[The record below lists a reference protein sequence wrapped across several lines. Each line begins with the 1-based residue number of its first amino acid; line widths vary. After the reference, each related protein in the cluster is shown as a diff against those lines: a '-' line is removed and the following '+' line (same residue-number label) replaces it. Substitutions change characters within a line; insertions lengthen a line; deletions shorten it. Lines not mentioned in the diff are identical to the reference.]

1 MTAAKYR
8 EYDKLR
14 RPTTKKLESQQV
26 HPAKLDHATPRKA
39 VTIAATPQKSNS
51 QFLVPN
57 IPSLQEE
64 EAELEPTPAAVRMH
78 LGPTPQKDGHI
89 LSLFDD
95 LSSTASKPSR
105 TALASIGANANFTPS
120 KPSQLLFADN
130 ESPPENVHDRTP
142 VSSSKRF
149 LLDSF
154 VSTTPLKRKRED
166 EEPAQA
172 TPSSAKGLST
182 PAFLRR
188 TSNMLIMN
196 TLVEEA
202 ESDHEIRSLDFGRMR
217 QPPFK
222 KRGIVRS
229 LSSII
234 QGMRKQED
242 DKLDEEL
249 EMMREM
255 EDADDGNVPTKPTVQ
270 VEDSQ
275 VVMPLG
281 PDKGIESEESE
292 EDERDTGIFRKPW
305 KKKGLKRQTKRTN
318 SKLCLE
324 QRHPPSHTNYSQC
337 DLHQHQSLK
346 LQLKLISLIRLLITR
361 AMLPKHKFLVL
372 WTVSSQMQIRMQ
384 HTATRRRSVNDN
396 SPRPLLQKLTRHRRV
411 PRAMVSSRKQQGK
424 SALLLTPTSEDSTSR
439 IRIRR
444 RKAEAGSEGSDDD
457 VRSLIG
463 VMHCWSFSAFKAWL
477 IRIPGTGL
485 YCDEDH
491 GTRTRWR
498 LRI

>member
-1 MTAAKYR
+1 MARPSRFFEPPLLKVDTTHACPTMSEERIQTLRVELKTWEKKFSVQHGGKRPSREDIRNNVEIAAKYS
-8 EYDKLR
+8 EYDKLK
-14 RPTTKKLESQQV
+14 RPRVKQSESQDARV
-26 HPAKLDHATPRKA
+26 PKTIHATPKKKA
-39 VTIAATPQKSNS
+39 APAATPQKPVSHLS
-51 QFLVPN
+51 
-57 IPSLQEE
+57 IATIAALQDEE
-64 EAELEPTPAAVRMH
+64 IELEPTPAAVRMH

-105 TALASIGANANFTPS
+105 AALSTIEANANFTPS

-130 ESPPENVHDRTP
+130 ESPPENANDRTP
-142 VSSSKRF
+142 ASSSKRF

-166 EEPAQA
+166 EEPAHA

-188 TSNMLIMN
+188 SSNMLIMD

-202 ESDHEIRSLDFGRMR
+202 QNDHELKSMNIGRMR

-242 DKLDEEL
+242 DRLDEEM

-255 EDADDGNVPTKPTVQ
+255 DEEDEDVPAKPVVQ

-281 PDKGIESEESE
+281 PDQGIESEESE
-292 EDERDTGIFRKPW
+292 EEERDTGVFRKPW
-305 KKKGLKRQTKRTN
+305 KKKGLKRQTKRVIMRPAPKPKATAQPEHPDALSENEGIVAETQLPEALDDIDSGADSDAAYSDTEAKRKRQLTKTTTADTETVSKGNGIIKKAAKKISATAHANFRKLNIKNKN
-318 SKLCLE
+318 SKANG
-324 QRHPPSHTNYSQC
+324 RG
-337 DLHQHQSLK
+337 
-346 LQLKLISLIRLLITR
+346 R
-361 AMLPKHKFLVL
+361 FG
-372 WTVSSQMQIRMQ
+372 
-384 HTATRRRSVNDN
+384 
-396 SPRPLLQKLTRHRRV
+396 
-411 PRAMVSSRKQQGK
+411 RK
-424 SALLLTPTSEDSTSR
+424 
-439 IRIRR
+439 
-444 RKAEAGSEGSDDD
+444 
-457 VRSLIG
+457 
-463 VMHCWSFSAFKAWL
+463 
-477 IRIPGTGL
+477 
-485 YCDEDH
+485 
-491 GTRTRWR
+491 
-498 LRI
+498 

>member
-1 MTAAKYR
+1 MSEERTQTLRVELKTWEKQFSVQHGGKRPSREDIKSNAEIAAKYR
-8 EYDKLR
+8 EYDRLR
-14 RPTTKKLESQQV
+14 RPAAKQIESQ
-26 HPAKLDHATPRKA
+26 HARPAKQQNATPKKA
-39 VTIAATPQKSNS
+39 APTATPQKPNS
-51 QFLVPN
+51 QFLMPS
-57 IPSLQEE
+57 IPPPQEE
-64 EAELEPTPAAVRMH
+64 EVELEPTPAAVRMH

-105 TALASIGANANFTPS
+105 TALASIEANANFTPS

-142 VSSSKRF
+142 ASSSKRF

-166 EEPAQA
+166 EEPAHA

-188 TSNMLIMN
+188 TSNMLIMD

-202 ESDHEIRSLDFGRMR
+202 ENDHEMKSMNIGRMR
-217 QPPFK
+217 KPPFK

-234 QGMRKQED
+234 QGLRKQED

-255 EDADDGNVPTKPTVQ
+255 EDAEDNHELPKPAVQ

-281 PDKGIESEESE
+281 PDQGVESEESE
-292 EDERDTGIFRKPW
+292 EEERDTGVFRKPW
-305 KKKGLKRQTKRTN
+305 KKKGLKRQTKRVIMRPAPKPKAPAQADQPDTTSDNEANVAETQLSGVHGHDDSDADSDAAYSDTEAKRKRQLTKTTAADKDDTAGSSKGDGIVKKAAKKISATAHANFRRLNIKNKN
-318 SKLCLE
+318 SKANG
-324 QRHPPSHTNYSQC
+324 RG
-337 DLHQHQSLK
+337 
-346 LQLKLISLIRLLITR
+346 R
-361 AMLPKHKFLVL
+361 F
-372 WTVSSQMQIRMQ
+372 
-384 HTATRRRSVNDN
+384 
-396 SPRPLLQKLTRHRRV
+396 
-411 PRAMVSSRKQQGK
+411 GK
-424 SALLLTPTSEDSTSR
+424 R
-439 IRIRR
+439 
-444 RKAEAGSEGSDDD
+444 
-457 VRSLIG
+457 
-463 VMHCWSFSAFKAWL
+463 
-477 IRIPGTGL
+477 
-485 YCDEDH
+485 
-491 GTRTRWR
+491 
-498 LRI
+498 

>member
-1 MTAAKYR
+1 MAEERIQALRLELKAWEKQYSIQHGGKPSREDIKNNVEIAAKYR

-14 RPTTKKLESQQV
+14 RPTAKKPESQQII
-26 HPAKLDHATPRKA
+26 PAKPGHATPRKA
-39 VTIAATPQKSNS
+39 APIAATPQKSNS
-51 QFLVPN
+51 QFLVPT
-57 IPSLQEE
+57 IPALQEE

-120 KPSQLLFADN
+120 KPSQLLFAEN

-142 VSSSKRF
+142 ASSSKRF

-166 EEPAQA
+166 EEPAHV

-202 ESDHEIRSLDFGRMR
+202 GSDHEIRSLNFGRMR

-255 EDADDGNVPTKPTVQ
+255 EDADDGNVPTKPAVQ

-318 SKLCLE
+318 MRPAPAPKPKAPVQADQPDATSDNEGNVAETQMPGTLDE
-324 QRHPPSHTNYSQC
+324 IESDANSDAAYS
-337 DLHQHQSLK
+337 DTEAK
-346 LQLKLISLIRLLITR
+346 RKRQLTKT
-361 AMLPKHKFLVL
+361 
-372 WTVSSQMQIRMQ
+372 T
-384 HTATRRRSVNDN
+384 TAETDEAS
-396 SPRPLLQKLTRHRRV
+396 
-411 PRAMVSSRKQQGK
+411 K
-424 SALLLTPTSEDSTSR
+424 SAKGDGIVKKAARKISATAHANF
-439 IRIRR
+439 RR
-444 RKAEAGSEGSDDD
+444 LNIKNQNTKAKGRGRFGRK
-457 VRSLIG
+457 
-463 VMHCWSFSAFKAWL
+463 
-477 IRIPGTGL
+477 
-485 YCDEDH
+485 
-491 GTRTRWR
+491 
-498 LRI
+498 

>member
-1 MTAAKYR
+1 MAEERIQTLRLELKAWEKQYSVQHGGKPSREDIKNNVEIAAKYR

-166 EEPAQA
+166 EEPAHA

-318 SKLCLE
+318 MRPAPAPKSKAPA
-324 QRHPPSHTNYSQC
+324 QADQPDTTS
-337 DLHQHQSLK
+337 
-346 LQLKLISLIRLLITR
+346 
-361 AMLPKHKFLVL
+361 
-372 WTVSSQMQIRMQ
+372 
-384 HTATRRRSVNDN
+384 DN
-396 SPRPLLQKLTRHRRV
+396 EGNV
-411 PRAMVSSRKQQGK
+411 
-424 SALLLTPTSEDSTSR
+424 
-439 IRIRR
+439 
-444 RKAEAGSEGSDDD
+444 AETQ
-457 VRSLIG
+457 
-463 VMHCWSFSAFKAWL
+463 
-477 IRIPGTGL
+477 IPGTLDSIESDADSDAAYSDTEAKRKRQLTKTTTAEIDEASKSSKGDGL
-485 YCDEDH
+485 VKKAARKISATAH
-491 GTRTRWR
+491 ANFRR
-498 LRI
+498 LNIKNQNTKAKGRGRFGRK

>member
-1 MTAAKYR
+1 LITAAKYR

-14 RPTTKKLESQQV
+14 RPTAKKTESQRIN
-26 HPAKLDHATPRKA
+26 PAQPHHATPRKA
-39 VTIAATPQKSNS
+39 APTATPQKPTS
-51 QFLVPN
+51 QFLRPN

-105 TALASIGANANFTPS
+105 TALASIEANANFTPS
-120 KPSQLLFADN
+120 KPSQLLFAEND
-130 ESPPENVHDRTP
+130 SPPENVHDRTP
-142 VSSSKRF
+142 ASSSKRF

-166 EEPAQA
+166 EEPAHA
-172 TPSSAKGLST
+172 TPSSSKGLST

-202 ESDHEIRSLDFGRMR
+202 ESDHEIKSLNFGRMR

-234 QGMRKQED
+234 QGLRKQED
-242 DKLDEEL
+242 DELDEEL

-255 EDADDGNVPTKPTVQ
+255 EDAESTKPTVQ
-270 VEDSQ
+270 VQDSQ

-292 EDERDTGIFRKPW
+292 EEERDTGVFRKPW
-305 KKKGLKRQTKRTN
+305 KKKGLKRQTKRVI
-318 SKLCLE
+318 SKSSLE
-324 QRHPPSHTNYSQC
+324 QRDTFNHTNRSQC
-337 DLHQHQSLK
+337 DLRQSLK
-346 LQLKLISLIRLLITR
+346 LRLKLISPIQPLTMRE
-361 AMLPKHKFLVL
+361 MLPKHKFLVL
-372 WTVSSQMQIRMQ
+372 WTISIQMQIQMQ
-384 HTATRRRSVNDN
+384 HTATQRRSVNDN
-396 SPRPLLQKLTRHRRV
+396 SPRLLLQTKMTPRRV
-411 PRAMVSSRKQQGK
+411 PRATVSSRRQRRR
-424 SALLLTPTSEDSTSR
+424 SAPLLTPTSEGSTSR
-439 IRIRR
+439 TRTQRR
-444 RKAEAGSEGSDDD
+444 MAEAGSEGSNDD
-457 VRSLIG
+457 VRVPIG
-463 VMHCWSFSAFKAWL
+463 VMHCWSSPYEALVGKDTQDWFMSDGIHGMGLHTMAFENL
-477 IRIPGTGL
+477 VVL
-485 YCDEDH
+485 
-491 GTRTRWR
+491 
-498 LRI
+498 L

>member
-14 RPTTKKLESQQV
+14 RPTTKKLESQRV
-26 HPAKLDHATPRKA
+26 IPAKLDHATPRKA
-39 VTIAATPQKSNS
+39 APITATPQKSNP

-64 EAELEPTPAAVRMH
+64 EADLEPTPAAVRMH

-142 VSSSKRF
+142 ASSSKRF

-166 EEPAQA
+166 EEPAHA

-202 ESDHEIRSLDFGRMR
+202 ESDHEIRSLNFGRMR

-255 EDADDGNVPTKPTVQ
+255 EDAEDGNVPTKPTVR

-324 QRHPPSHTNYSQC
+324 QRHSLSHTNYYQC
-337 DLHQHQSLK
+337 DLHLHRSLK
-346 LQLKLISLIRLLITR
+346 LQLKPI
-361 AMLPKHKFLVL
+361 
-372 WTVSSQMQIRMQ
+372 
-384 HTATRRRSVNDN
+384 N
-396 SPRPLLQKLTRHRRV
+396 
-411 PRAMVSSRKQQGK
+411 
-424 SALLLTPTSEDSTSR
+424 
-439 IRIRR
+439 
-444 RKAEAGSEGSDDD
+444 
-457 VRSLIG
+457 
-463 VMHCWSFSAFKAWL
+463 
-477 IRIPGTGL
+477 
-485 YCDEDH
+485 
-491 GTRTRWR
+491 
-498 LRI
+498 